1 MSPTLLLFV
10 SAAPLLAAFTAWS
23 HLGRRLLPVTALLSL
38 IPAFAAALLLPSG
51 TQLWLAK
58 GHLEVVWALDDL
70 GRTFLWFSA
79 AGWALAAAYAVGY
92 LRNHPRRTNFWILF
106 LLSMSG
112 NLLLVT
118 GVDAL
123 TYYTGFAVMGFAAW
137 GLVAFEATPA
147 SLRASRIYLGM
158 VVLGEL
164 LVLPG
169 LVKGVL
175 GAESTRLA
183 AIQLAWGTD
192 AAAWLAVALLLVG
205 FGIKAGMVPFHFWL
219 PLAHPAAP
227 TPASAVL
234 SGCMIK
240 AGLLGWL
247 RLLPVEGEMLP
258 FLAAVFAAAG
268 FINLVGG
275 GLMGI
280 TQASP
285 KAALAYSSLQAMGTM
300 MLMLAA
306 VMWNPSL
313 REVALPLIAAYAF
326 FHALHKVTLFL
337 AVGVVPSWSRHSW
350 VARLLLSLVAL
361 SYAGLPGLAGDR
373 VKEATKLLWEAV
385 PQGVSSLW
393 GWGINIGAVLTVV
406 IMARVI
412 WMVRPG
418 RESSQTPAWSSA
430 LVWIGAAHVAL
441 LFIFL
446 PVSPPFSWPPSL
458 VGVFS
463 LAVGGLIGIALS
475 LSPLGER
482 IALPPGDLG
491 VLLERIS
498 VRGFSKIGDWS
509 NALEVRIG
517 GPAAALCVFGLLI
530 SLLLFVLRP
539 G

>member
-1 MSPTLLLFV
+1 MLSF
-10 SAAPLLAAFTAWS
+10 S
-23 HLGRRLLPVTALLSL
+23 RRPCLP
-38 IPAFAAALLLPSG
+38 
-51 TQLWLAK
+51 
-58 GHLEVVWALDDL
+58 
-70 GRTFLWFSA
+70 
-79 AGWALAAAYAVGY
+79 
-92 LRNHPRRTNFWILF
+92 
-106 LLSMSG
+106 
-112 NLLLVT
+112 
-118 GVDAL
+118 
-123 TYYTGFAVMGFAAW
+123 
-137 GLVAFEATPA
+137 
-147 SLRASRIYLGM
+147 
-158 VVLGEL
+158 
-164 LVLPG
+164 
-169 LVKGVL
+169 
-175 GAESTRLA
+175 
-183 AIQLAWGTD
+183 
-192 AAAWLAVALLLVG
+192 
-205 FGIKAGMVPFHFWL
+205 
-219 PLAHPAAP
+219 
-227 TPASAVL
+227 
-234 SGCMIK
+234 
-240 AGLLGWL
+240 
-247 RLLPVEGEMLP
+247 
-258 FLAAVFAAAG
+258 AAG

-350 VARLLLSLVAL
+350 VATLLLSFVAL

-406 IMARVI
+406 IMVRVI

-446 PVSPPFSWPPSL
+446 PISPPFSWPPSL
-458 VGVFS
+458 GGIFS

-475 LSPLGER
+475 LSPLGKR